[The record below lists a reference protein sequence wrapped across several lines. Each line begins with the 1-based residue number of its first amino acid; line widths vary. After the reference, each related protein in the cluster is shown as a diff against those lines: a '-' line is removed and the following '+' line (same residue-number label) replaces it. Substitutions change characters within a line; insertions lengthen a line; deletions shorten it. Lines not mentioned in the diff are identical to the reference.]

1 MAYLLDTNIL
11 IYFFKNLG
19 AVRLH
24 MAQQQD
30 TDIHLCTPVLWELL
44 TGAHKSEHPATQ
56 LNKLAAVQQRFRVHA
71 FDEASAGQAARARAQ
86 LERQGTPIGNIDTL
100 IAGIALANQ
109 LTLVTRNTR
118 EFARV
123 EGLRVE
129 NWFEPDSSWPAAP
142 TTTTS
147 PFLDEPPP
155 TLD

>member
-30 TDIHLCTPVLWELL
+30 TDIYLCTPVLWELL

-71 FDEASAGQAARARAQ
+71 LDEASAGQAARAQAQ
-86 LERQGTPIGNIDTL
+86 LKRQGAPIGHIDTL
-100 IAGIALANQ
+100 IAGIALAHQ
-109 LTLVTRNTR
+109 PTLVTRNTR

-123 EGLRVE
+123 EGLQVE
-129 NWFEPDSSWPAAP
+129 NWFEPDSNWPAAP
-142 TTTTS
+142 TTATPPS
-147 PFLDEPPP
+147 LDEPPP